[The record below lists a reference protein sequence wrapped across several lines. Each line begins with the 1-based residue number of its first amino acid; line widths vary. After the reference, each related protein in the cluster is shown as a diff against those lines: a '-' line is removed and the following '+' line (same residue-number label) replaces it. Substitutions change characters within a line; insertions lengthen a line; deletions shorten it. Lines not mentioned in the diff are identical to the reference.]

1 MPIVDPGWCWA
12 RSPSAPTAA
21 FASARRSRRA
31 PATPREAG
39 QGGGHRRHG
48 HRRPAVSG
56 SDGAG
61 RRARQPV
68 RGRVRRVRSARCPRV
83 LAEVRE
89 DVLADLWSGER
100 FAAAAGPPRRPGHLR
115 GRRRGRASR
124 SGWPAPGPTAAVA
137 ARRRWDGVVAAWPSP
152 QGPGSAW
159 SPTKWRSWPKSAVA
173 GPPPGRSTGRGQ
185 PRPADAPSVAAD
197 TAGRPATCW
206 PAGWRSCAGPSGPAR
221 PPR

>member
-21 FASARRSRRA
+21 FAQHGGHAGPQRR
-31 PATPREAG
+31 PREAAREVVTVDMVTVDPLSAGRMVLAVGLGNPSEADYAAFG
-39 QGGGHRRHG
+39 QPDARGSWLKFSRTCSPICGRASGSPQ
-48 HRRPAVSG
+48 RPA
-56 SDGAG
+56 
-61 RRARQPV
+61 
-68 RGRVRRVRSARCPRV
+68 
-83 LAEVRE
+83 LA
-89 DVLADLWSGER
+89 
-100 FAAAAGPPRRPGHLR
+100 RRPGHLR

-197 TAGRPATCW
+197 TAGRPGTSW